1 MASADQIKA
10 LILSH
15 LDGDEE
21 QFYSVAMQV
30 AAAAARKGQGKFA
43 QDLRQ
48 MIDKARSLPLDK
60 TAKSPI
66 PIVRPR
72 EELAGLLT
80 VSYPKVHLSDMTL
93 SQRLLARLQKIIKE
107 QRHFDQLQSHGLKP
121 RRKLLFTGPPG
132 SGKTMTASALAG
144 ELGLPLF
151 VVRLDGL
158 ITRYLGESIAKL
170 RLIFDAIENTRAVY
184 LFDEFDSIGMHRG
197 FANDVGE
204 IKRVL
209 NSFLM
214 FIEQDNSTSLIVA
227 ATNHSQSLDY
237 ALFRRFDEL
246 LEFEL
251 PTDEQIV
258 ETLKSRLASCECVK
272 VDFEQLAGA
281 AQGLSFA
288 EITQACDEAIKET
301 IINNRSCVM
310 TADVLTPIS
319 ERSNFNRRF
328 TPREICRPD
337 Q

>member
-15 LDGDEE
+15 VDRDEE

-43 QDLRQ
+43 QELRALV
-48 MIDKARSLPLDK
+48 DKARTGPL
-60 TAKSPI
+60 TQAAKSPI

-80 VSYPKVHLSDMTL
+80 VSYPKTRFSDMTL
-93 SQRLLARLQKIIKE
+93 NPRLLSRLQKIVTE
-107 QRHFDQLQSHGLKP
+107 QRHFDRLQAHGLNP

-144 ELGLPLF
+144 ELNLPLF

-184 LFDEFDSIGMHRG
+184 LFDEFDSIGTHRG

-214 FIEQDNSTSLIVA
+214 FIEQDNSTSLIIA
-227 ATNHSQSLDY
+227 ATNHPQCLDY

-251 PTDEQIV
+251 PTREQIV
-258 ETLKSRLASCECVK
+258 ETLENKLASCECVK
-272 VDFEQLAGA
+272 VDFAQLADA
-281 AQGLSFA
+281 AEGLSFA

-301 IINNRSCVM
+301 IINDHNCVT
-310 TADVLTPIS
+310 TADVLAPIS
-319 ERSNFNRRF
+319 DRSNFHRRF
-328 TPREICRPD
+328 ALQNNGRSE
-337 Q
+337 

>member
-1 MASADQIKA
+1 MASADQIKS

-21 QFYSVAMQV
+21 QFFSVAMQV

-43 QDLRQ
+43 QELRVL
-48 MIDKARSLPLDK
+48 IDKARSNLVTQTTK
-60 TAKSPI
+60 QPI

-80 VSYPKVHLSDMTL
+80 VSYPKVRLSDMTL
-93 SQRLLARLQKIIKE
+93 NTPLLSRLQRIIKE
-107 QRHFDQLQSHGLKP
+107 QRHFDRLQSHGLRPK
-121 RRKLLFTGPPG
+121 RKLLFTGPPG
-132 SGKTMTASALAG
+132 SGKTLTASVLAG

-170 RLIFDAIENTRAVY
+170 RLIFDAIESTRAVY
-184 LFDEFDSIGMHRG
+184 LFDEFDSIGTHRG

-214 FIEQDNSTSLIVA
+214 FIEQDNSTSLIIA
-227 ATNHSQSLDY
+227 ATNHPQSLDY

-246 LEFEL
+246 LEFDL
-251 PTDEQIV
+251 PTRELIS
-258 ETLKSRLASCECVK
+258 EALKNKLASCECVK
-272 VDFEQLAGA
+272 VDFEKLAEA
-281 AQGLSFA
+281 AIGLSFA
-288 EITQACDEAIKET
+288 EISQACDEAIKET
-301 IINNRSCVM
+301 IINDRKCIT

-319 ERSNFNRRF
+319 DRSNFHRRF
-328 TPREICRPD
+328 SNPRNARSD
-337 Q
+337 

>member
-15 LDGDEE
+15 VDGDEE

-43 QDLRQ
+43 SELRALV
-48 MIDKARSLPLDK
+48 DKARVTPTLQ
-60 TAKSPI
+60 TAKGPI

-80 VSYPKVHLSDMTL
+80 VSYPKTRLSEMTL
-93 SQRLLARLQKIIKE
+93 HPQLLARLQRIIKE
-107 QRHFDQLQSHGLKP
+107 QRHFDRLLSHGLKP

-132 SGKTMTASALAG
+132 TGKTLTASVLAG

-170 RLIFDAIENTRAVY
+170 RLIFDAIESTRAVY
-184 LFDEFDSIGMHRG
+184 LFDEFDSIGTHRG

-214 FIEQDNSTSLIVA
+214 FIEQDNSNSIVIA
-227 ATNHSQSLDY
+227 ATNHPQSLDY

-251 PTDEQIV
+251 PTRELIATALQV
-258 ETLKSRLASCECVK
+258 NLSSCECLK
-272 VDFEQLAGA
+272 VDYVQLAEA

-288 EITQACDEAIKET
+288 EVSQACAEAIKEA
-301 IINNRSCVM
+301 IINNRKCVT

-319 ERSNFNRRF
+319 DRSKFHHRLASQSNNHS
-328 TPREICRPD
+328 D
-337 Q
+337 